1 MIIECTNLSPQ
12 QNIEVKS
19 LINICE
25 EYDNAKSCIQM
36 DHSLNSIK
44 ELKGWILYYT
54 MGELTGILS
63 MISIIKNEAEISLCV
78 KPNFRKKGIAG
89 EIFEIACK
97 HLYENNVE
105 TILIACDRKS
115 KDGIDALTN
124 GNFSIHHTEYTMKY
138 TKPGDTK
145 NKGLEIR
152 AIENNDIEEVAH
164 IINELFGGDYEGNRS
179 FIESSIKAD
188 SREGYAG
195 IVNDEIISV
204 LFVAYDEDIS
214 INTLGVI
221 KKEQNKGYGKEFVK
235 SIIKQISCKD
245 KDIVIDVDSTNKR
258 AYKLYKSIGFMETIT
273 IDYYKIEQ

>member
-12 QNIEVKS
+12 QNIEVKN
-19 LINICE
+19 LINMCE

-44 ELKGWILYYT
+44 DLKGWILYYT

-63 MISIIKNEAEISLCV
+63 MLSIMRNETEISICV
-78 KPNFRKKGIAG
+78 KPNFRKKGIAR
-89 EIFEIACK
+89 EIFEIAYK

-105 TILIACDRKS
+105 TILIVCDRKS
-115 KDGIDALTN
+115 KDGIDALIN

-138 TKPGDTK
+138 TKLSDTK

-152 AIENNDIEEVAH
+152 AIKNNDIDEVVH
-164 IINELFGGDYEGNRS
+164 IINELFGGDYKENRS

-188 SREGYAG
+188 NREGYVG
-195 IVNDEIISV
+195 IINDEIISV
-204 LFVAYDEDIS
+204 LFVSNDEDIS
-214 INTLGVI
+214 VNTLGVI
-221 KKEQNKGYGKEFVK
+221 KKEQNKGYGKAFIK

-245 KDIVIDVDSTNKR
+245 KDIVIDVDSTNEK
-258 AYKLYKSIGFMETIT
+258 AYNLYKSIGFMETII
-273 IDYYKIEQ
+273 IDYYKLER